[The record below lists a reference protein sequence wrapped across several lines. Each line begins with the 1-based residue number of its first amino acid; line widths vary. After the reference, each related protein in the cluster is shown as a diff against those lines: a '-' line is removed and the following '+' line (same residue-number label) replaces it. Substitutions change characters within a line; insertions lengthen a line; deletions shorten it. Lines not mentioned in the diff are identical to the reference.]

1 MASNRVG
8 SRKVAAARRTV
19 LFDSSFLI
27 AVMEHPGPWRED
39 MLEKIGSFQPVV
51 IQPVY
56 DELARLAGGKNRA
69 SRYASLAKEMV
80 DRGELLLQKPHGSGM
95 ADDEL
100 ISLALDESALV
111 ATLDAELIRQL
122 RALRIGIIALSGGRV
137 SI

>member
-1 MASNRVG
+1 
-8 SRKVAAARRTV
+8 V

-27 AVMEHPGPWRED
+27 AVMEYPTSWHED
-39 MLEKIGSFQPVV
+39 ILDKVGRFEPVV

-56 DELARLAGGKNRA
+56 DELARLADGTKRA
-69 SRYASLAKEMV
+69 SRYALLAKEMV
-80 DRGELLLQKPHGSGM
+80 DRGELLLQKPTGSGT

-100 ISLALDESALV
+100 ISLALDEDALV

-122 RALRIGIIALSGGRV
+122 KALHVGVVALRGGRV